1 MENLKKARPQMSQRD
16 QSFSEIAAKYK
27 SLLWQKKYW
36 IIIITLCFTAI
47 WIVFYSLFL
56 SKQLEYTSSATLKF
70 DDPRRRTVSM
80 VTDVAEFSSD
90 GKVAILYTNSFL
102 QKVVDSLSLNLVLYT
117 RGINRFEL
125 FKKIHIGENAKYGDY
140 KIVNN
145 EEVIDIIYTNKR
157 EDIEDSNIYSGS
169 LPSGSDLNLE
179 INGIKLT
186 LDAEIIRSNDKI
198 DFGYSP
204 KLLVAT
210 NLRKKMTTS
219 LDRSRT
225 ILILNFT
232 YNHPE
237 SSAIITNTIAELF
250 ILNLLEHKRFRT
262 SSILSSLKDQLKS
275 ADQSLNQSEGVLRRF
290 RERNPYLLL
299 SDAGNNIVEELSNS
313 ESELTLIN
321 FKIEKLLGL
330 IQQKVGSDM
339 NLAYMELIS
348 FWEEE
353 NASADHIITEQYG
366 DFLDDRSGL
375 IGQNYTTDHPR
386 VLEIDEKMAN
396 LQREI
401 DRRVNDFI
409 NQLKARQ
416 GALQRQVNKGK
427 RNLRRLPSGEL
438 DLAELQQ
445 DLSVKSQIY
454 STILI
459 RYNEAKISDASIIAD
474 AFIID
479 HAEAPIIYRDM
490 YDALKVLFIGPLLG
504 LLFSIGFFV
513 FKDFLDDTVKQ
524 REEVEQVLRLPVLSS
539 IPVIFDE
546 KEIPDD
552 INIKGQLD
560 YKLIT
565 SDYSP
570 TIAGEKFRLLRTKML
585 SETQGNHKTFILTSL
600 APGDGK
606 SLIAANLAI
615 TFAQQKISTM
625 LIDADLR
632 RGVQHNSF
640 NCNKK
645 PGLSDL
651 LASNKT
657 IDNDEIFQVIQK
669 SHVPYLSLL
678 TCGTQIPNPS
688 ELLGGTQ
695 MKQLLENLQE
705 EFEVIIFDT
714 PPIEYI
720 PDALVLDII
729 INNLIFVVRYG
740 RTHLNK
746 LSDKIL
752 ELTNI
757 RGDFRGVIINA
768 SQDKSEKDQYSYSYY
783 HY

>member
-1 MENLKKARPQMSQRD
+1 M
-16 QSFSEIAAKYK
+16 
-27 SLLWQKKYW
+27 
-36 IIIITLCFTAI
+36 
-47 WIVFYSLFL
+47 
-56 SKQLEYTSSATLKF
+56 
-70 DDPRRRTVSM
+70 
-80 VTDVAEFSSD
+80 
-90 GKVAILYTNSFL
+90 
-102 QKVVDSLSLNLVLYT
+102 
-117 RGINRFEL
+117 
-125 FKKIHIGENAKYGDY
+125 
-140 KIVNN
+140 
-145 EEVIDIIYTNKR
+145 
-157 EDIEDSNIYSGS
+157 
-169 LPSGSDLNLE
+169 
-179 INGIKLT
+179 
-186 LDAEIIRSNDKI
+186 
-198 DFGYSP
+198 
-204 KLLVAT
+204 
-210 NLRKKMTTS
+210 
-219 LDRSRT
+219 
-225 ILILNFT
+225 
-232 YNHPE
+232 
-237 SSAIITNTIAELF
+237 
-250 ILNLLEHKRFRT
+250 
-262 SSILSSLKDQLKS
+262 
-275 ADQSLNQSEGVLRRF
+275 
-290 RERNPYLLL
+290 
-299 SDAGNNIVEELSNS
+299 
-313 ESELTLIN
+313 
-321 FKIEKLLGL
+321 
-330 IQQKVGSDM
+330 
-339 NLAYMELIS
+339 
-348 FWEEE
+348 
-353 NASADHIITEQYG
+353 
-366 DFLDDRSGL
+366 
-375 IGQNYTTDHPR
+375 
-386 VLEIDEKMAN
+386 
-396 LQREI
+396 
-401 DRRVNDFI
+401 
-409 NQLKARQ
+409 
-416 GALQRQVNKGK
+416 
-427 RNLRRLPSGEL
+427 
-438 DLAELQQ
+438 
-445 DLSVKSQIY
+445 
-454 STILI
+454 
-459 RYNEAKISDASIIAD
+459 
-474 AFIID
+474 
-479 HAEAPIIYRDM
+479 
-490 YDALKVLFIGPLLG
+490 G

-585 SETQGNHKTFILTSL
+585 AEGQDNHKTFILTSL

-615 TFAQQKISTM
+615 TFAQQKISTL

-632 RGVQHNSF
+632 RGVLHNSF

-645 PGLSDL
+645 PGLSDM

-657 IDNDEIFQVIQK
+657 IDTDEIFQVIQK

-695 MKQLLENLQE
+695 MKKLLENLQE

-729 INNLIFVVRYG
+729 INNLILVVRYG